1 MDNSPADSRAALL
14 TQWAGGIA
22 RAAAAGAL
30 GGRPLA
36 LRRVEAIRGPRAGAL
51 EIDAGIEAGRLLRL
65 MTADDNALLRQF
77 ITWPFAGEP
86 VVYMSGRFVRLE
98 AGWPESLAEKDIPLG
113 QLGRHPHGEGRWI
126 AGKNESGATVT
137 LGVDGTNPHYLF
149 GGQTGSGKTWALR
162 AALFQLAQAGDN
174 RLILIDCKWGDGLG
188 RLGALPGLVGPVATD
203 AETAKSALAWAAR
216 EMRYRYEAGG
226 HTGRL
231 LVAIDEVQELQDEA
245 AVALLRRLVT
255 LGRGAGIHVL
265 IGTQHP
271 TKAALG
277 DATIKRNLTGR
288 VALRVEDGVASNLV
302 VGAPAPRADHLLG
315 AGDAYA
321 VVPGRVQRVQ
331 LAYVPPANLERYS
344 GRGVYTLEVWPPFDP
359 EAAGTLPEEGARPD
373 TAADVGAALL
383 AAHLGKGRPWLRGK
397 IGAATGTTPGNEKAQ
412 RLLRLGREIYA
423 WLNAEGVSLTP
434 LEGESSPAGH
444 APALEE
450 DVVW

>member
-1 MDNSPADSRAALL
+1 MADQRLGLL
-14 TQWAGGIA
+14 TRWTQNLLGALQ
-22 RAAAAGAL
+22 AGAL
-30 GGRPLA
+30 GKVTVRA
-36 LRRVEAIRGPRAGAL
+36 VETVCGPRAGAL
-51 EIDAGIEAGRLLRL
+51 EIDAGLSTGDLLRTL
-65 MTADDNALLRQF
+65 TANDAALHRQF
-77 ITWPFAGEP
+77 VPWAFVGEP
-86 VVYMSGRFVRLE
+86 AVYLTGRFLRLE

-113 QLGRHPHGEGRWI
+113 QLGRHPHGGGRWI

-216 EMRYRYEAGG
+216 EMRHRYEAGG
-226 HTGRL
+226 HSGRL

-265 IGTQHP
+265 LGTQHP
-271 TKAALG
+271 TRVALG
-277 DATIKRNLTGR
+277 DAAIKRNLTGR

-359 EAAGTLPEEGARPD
+359 EAAGTLPENRGGFAVSPTE
-373 TAADVGAALL
+373 AAVSIL
-383 AAHLGKGRPWLRGK
+383 AACLGKGQPTLK
-397 IGAATGTTPGNEKAQ
+397 AMVEKATGQRPGGSRAD
-412 RLLRLGREIYA
+412 RLLVYGREAYA
-423 WLNAEGVSLTP
+423 WLQSEGWDLCDGGDAE
-434 LEGESSPAGH
+434 
-444 APALEE
+444 
-450 DVVW
+450 D